1 MSDTEENEPI
11 RVVVT
16 DIDISIKQ
24 MVILFLKFLVA
35 LLILSVSISVP
46 FLFWTFII
54 NN

>member
-35 LLILSVSISVP
+35 PLILLALIAVP
-46 FLFWTFII
+46 LLFWSAII
-54 NN
+54 NF